1 MTAAEFD
8 TEIHAIADRYVAE
21 ANALAKNLMRW
32 TQELTAKALSEGV
45 DAIDIARS
53 VDAAMTK
60 VDEAKLLG

>member
-32 TQELTAKALSEGV
+32 TQELTAKALAEGV

-53 VDAAMTK
+53 VDVAMTK